1 MSTKFATIIFDQ
13 SEKWLDKQREIDGYT
28 VDGFKVENIHGKTA
42 KIVFLYWKIPREYGD
57 MRAYELP
64 KNVRK
69 AAWVKIIRKNKR
81 ITFENGKLIISIC
94 GLKYQIGTYTEI
106 LKE

>member
-1 MSTKFATIIFDQ
+1 MSTKFANVIFDQ

-28 VDGFKVENIHGKTA
+28 VDGFKVENIRSKTA
-42 KIVFLYWKIPREYGD
+42 EIIFLYWKIPREYEH

-64 KNVRK
+64 KNVRDT
-69 AAWVKIIRKNKR
+69 ARVKVIRKNKR
-81 ITFENGKLIISIC
+81 IIFENGKLIISIC